1 VRLAIDEHPGGEVI
15 ATQQIERAALL
26 TPQNRGIMTAFQGSC
41 MGLNEDGYARAE
53 NLLRRCDELGAAIV
67 HIGGVRV
74 LDCGITVLGST
85 AAGLGM
91 ADVAMGGASDVS
103 LHQPHTVSNAKAWP
117 GCPWPTVSVAS
128 ERPVAACLA
137 AQYAGHKVAAGK
149 FFAMASGP
157 IRAAIGREDLFD
169 LIDLRERADVA
180 VGLLETSRLPPEDVC
195 RELAEAAGV
204 QPRNLILLVART
216 ASAAGTLQVVAR
228 SLETALHQL
237 HELRFD
243 LRRIRRGEGRAPLPP
258 VPDDD
263 LVAIG
268 RTNDAILYG
277 GTVVLEVTGDDTTL
291 EEIGPRAVSR
301 GSPAFGKP
309 FLDIFKEA
317 GNDFY
322 AIDPALFAPACL
334 EFVNLDTGKRHRF
347 GGIEPEIVARSFGD
361 GNASRT

>member
-1 VRLAIDEHPGGEVI
+1 
-15 ATQQIERAALL
+15 
-26 TPQNRGIMTAFQGSC
+26 
-41 MGLNEDGYARAE
+41 MGLNEDGYTLAE
-53 NLLRRCDELGAAIV
+53 NLLNRCVELDAAV
-67 HIGGVRV
+67 VDIGSVRV
-74 LDCGITVLGST
+74 LDCGLAAPGSDEL
-85 AAGLGM
+85 GLGM
-91 ADVAMGGASDVS
+91 ARVAMGGAGHVV
-103 LHQPHTVSNAKAWP
+103 LHAPHSTSAVLAWP
-117 GCPWPTVSVAS
+117 DCPWPTVSVAS

-157 IRAAIGREDLFD
+157 IRAVIGREDLFD
-169 LIDLRERADVA
+169 VIGLRERADVA

-195 RELAEAAGV
+195 LGLADAAGV
-204 QPRNLILLVART
+204 LPHKLILLVART

-243 LRRIRRGEGRAPLPP
+243 LARIRRGEGKAPLPP
-258 VPDDD
+258 VADDD

-277 GTVVLEVTGDDTTL
+277 GTVVLDVTGDDATL
-291 EEIGPRAVSR
+291 EAIGPRAVSR

-309 FLDIFKEA
+309 FLDVFKNA
-317 GNDFY
+317 GHDFY

-334 EFVNLDTGKRHRF
+334 EFVNVDTGMRHRF
-347 GGIEPEIVARSFGD
+347 GGIEREIVARSFGD
-361 GNASRT
+361 GNALRP